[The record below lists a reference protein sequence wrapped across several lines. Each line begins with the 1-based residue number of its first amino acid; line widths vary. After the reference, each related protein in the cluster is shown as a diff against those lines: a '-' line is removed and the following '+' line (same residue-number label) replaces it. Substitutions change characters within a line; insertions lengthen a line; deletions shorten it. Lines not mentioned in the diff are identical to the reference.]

1 MRNQKNRTPPHIK
14 INCWMYHL
22 FLTPPIGVS
31 WLPHLVRSPQPAG
44 NCVPEFACEVGMQF
58 PLAAPLGSHIPLRP
72 QIPGRAFRQDP
83 QPETTSHFS
92 TEYWDV
98 VSTEP
103 FNGKPHPI
111 PKANSGT
118 RLPQPRVKKKA
129 SRISRLSHLY
139 CFARRTANGEAT
151 RPARPSLRLR
161 PCCPGPPWW
170 GGPLRQPSCRA
181 AS

>member
-1 MRNQKNRTPPHIK
+1 MVIYPQNDLLYPIPVIDPLLNSSIGGPIFCATKRIVPPPHIK
-14 INCWMYHL
+14 TNCWMYHL
-22 FLTPPIGVS
+22 FLTPYWSFMAAPSSSQPTTRWKLCPRIR
-31 WLPHLVRSPQPAG
+31 LRS
-44 NCVPEFACEVGMQF
+44 GMQF

-118 RLPQPRVKKKA
+118 RLPQPRPSGKP
-129 SRISRLSHLY
+129 IPLWIHLGMELS
-139 CFARRTANGEAT
+139 AT
-151 RPARPSLRLR
+151 
-161 PCCPGPPWW
+161 C
-170 GGPLRQPSCRA
+170 
-181 AS
+181 

>member
-1 MRNQKNRTPPHIK
+1 MVIYPQNDLLYPISVIDPLLNSSIGGPIFCATKRIVPPPTLK
-14 INCWMYHL
+14 SNCWMYHL
-22 FLTPPIGVS
+22 FLTPPYWSFMAAPSSSQPTTRWKLCPRIR
-31 WLPHLVRSPQPAG
+31 LRS
-44 NCVPEFACEVGMQF
+44 GMQF

-118 RLPQPRVKKKA
+118 RLPQPRPSGKP
-129 SRISRLSHLY
+129 IPLWIHLGMELSAI
-139 CFARRTANGEAT
+139 C
-151 RPARPSLRLR
+151 
-161 PCCPGPPWW
+161 
-170 GGPLRQPSCRA
+170 
-181 AS
+181 